1 MPRAV
6 LGSGLS
12 LAGPHGEG
20 PGEGGVLPGGMGPN
34 GGPGVG
40 PGIVFLCVLH
50 NQPGRLSIT
59 VYSHERNPSTL
70 LDLLYTI
77 HTNRRLMKKI
87 K

>member
-1 MPRAV
+1 MPRAI

-34 GGPGVG
+34 GGPSIGS
-40 PGIVFLCVLH
+40 GIVFLCVLH
-50 NQPGRLSIT
+50 TQPGRLSIT

-70 LDLLYTI
+70 LECVSTPYTP
-77 HTNRRLMKKI
+77 TDVW
-87 K
+87 